1 MKINNNSFELNEKLS
16 VIIDSS
22 DNDGLIFI
30 PNNIELNIE
39 IENYFGKITINN
51 IVISPVE
58 SEFQIS
64 KNSIESH
71 IPNLDIKLLDRYIY
85 KVLSDKAGLAYSPY
99 TYFPNYDFTV
109 FEKGRRPSS
118 LDWAM
123 FASLYVF
130 SCNVLPQ
137 SIKVELSLAK
147 YLRISEENLKRFMKK
162 IPEDLFRKS
171 GHIESRGGDISF
183 NSENLIKEFLGND
196 QESFENNPFL
206 KFYSESDFSWA
217 LLTIDITLLT
227 LISHISRYVNPASS
241 QVTSSVLP

>member
-1 MKINNNSFELNEKLS
+1 MKINNNSFELNEQLQ
-16 VIIDSS
+16 VVIDSS

-30 PNNIELNIE
+30 PKNIQLDVN
-39 IENYFGKITINN
+39 IENYFGKIVISE
-51 IVISPVE
+51 IVIHPSE
-58 SEFQIS
+58 SEFQIG
-64 KNSIESH
+64 KLTIENN
-71 IPNLDIKLLDRYIY
+71 IPNMDIKLLDRYIY
-85 KVLSDKAGLAYSPY
+85 KVLSDKSGLAYSPY
-99 TYFPNYDFTV
+99 EYFPKYDFAV

-147 YLRISEENLKRFMKK
+147 YLRISEENFKRFMKK

-171 GHIESRGGDISF
+171 GHTDSRGGDISL
-183 NSENLIKEFLGND
+183 NAENLIKEFLGAD

-206 KFYSESDFSWA
+206 KFYSEADFA
-217 LLTIDITLLT
+217 
-227 LISHISRYVNPASS
+227 
-241 QVTSSVLP
+241 

>member
-16 VIIDSS
+16 VTIDSS
-22 DNDGLIFI
+22 DNDGLVFI
-30 PNNIELNIE
+30 PNNVELIVE

-51 IVISPVE
+51 IGISPVE

-85 KVLSDKAGLAYSPY
+85 KILSDKAGLAYSPY

-118 LDWAM
+118 LDWSM
-123 FASLYVF
+123 FSSLYVF

-147 YLRISEENLKRFMKK
+147 HLRISEENFKRFLKK
-162 IPEDLFRKS
+162 IPQEIFRKS
-171 GHIESRGGDISF
+171 GSLDSRGGDISL
-183 NSENLIKEFLGND
+183 NAENLINE
-196 QESFENNPFL
+196 
-206 KFYSESDFSWA
+206 
-217 LLTIDITLLT
+217 
-227 LISHISRYVNPASS
+227 
-241 QVTSSVLP
+241 

>member
-1 MKINNNSFELNEKLS
+1 MKINNNSFDLNEKLS
-16 VIIDSS
+16 VFIDSS

-30 PNNIELNIE
+30 PKNIHLSAE

-51 IVISPVE
+51 ISISPLE
-58 SEFQIS
+58 SEFQIN
-64 KNSIESH
+64 KLSIENH

-99 TYFPNYDFTV
+99 AYFPEYDFTV

-130 SCNVLPQ
+130 SCNVLPD

-147 YLRISEENLKRFMKK
+147 YLRISEENFKRFMKK
-162 IPEDLFRKS
+162 IPQDLFRKS
-171 GHIESRGGDISF
+171 GHAESRGGDISL
-183 NSENLIKEFLGND
+183 NAENLIKEFLGSD
-196 QESFENNPFL
+196 QNTFESNPFL
-206 KFYSESDFSWA
+206 KFYSEVDFA
-217 LLTIDITLLT
+217 
-227 LISHISRYVNPASS
+227 
-241 QVTSSVLP
+241 

>member
-1 MKINNNSFELNEKLS
+1 MKINNNSFNLNDKLS
-16 VIIDSS
+16 VFIDSS

-30 PNNIELNIE
+30 PKNIQLSVE

-51 IVISPVE
+51 ISISPLE
-58 SEFQIS
+58 SEFQIN
-64 KNSIESH
+64 KLSIENH

-99 TYFPNYDFTV
+99 AYFPEYDFTV

-130 SCNVLPQ
+130 SCNVLPD

-147 YLRISEENLKRFMKK
+147 YLRISEENFKRFMKK
-162 IPEDLFRKS
+162 IPQDLFRKS
-171 GHIESRGGDISF
+171 GHVESRGGDISL
-183 NSENLIKEFLGND
+183 NAENLIKEFLGGD
-196 QESFENNPFL
+196 QNTFESNPFL
-206 KFYSESDFSWA
+206 KFYSEVDFA
-217 LLTIDITLLT
+217 
-227 LISHISRYVNPASS
+227 
-241 QVTSSVLP
+241 

>member
-1 MKINNNSFELNEKLS
+1 MKINNNSFNLNEKLS
-16 VIIDSS
+16 VFIDSS

-30 PNNIELNIE
+30 PKNIQLIVE

-51 IVISPVE
+51 ISISPLE
-58 SEFQIS
+58 SEFQIN
-64 KNSIESH
+64 KLSIENH

-99 TYFPNYDFTV
+99 VYFPEYDFTV

-130 SCNVLPQ
+130 SCNVLPD

-147 YLRISEENLKRFMKK
+147 YLRISEENFKRFIKK
-162 IPEDLFRKS
+162 IPQDLFRKS
-171 GHIESRGGDISF
+171 GHAESRGGDISL
-183 NSENLIKEFLGND
+183 NAENLIKEFLGSD
-196 QESFENNPFL
+196 QNTFESNPFL
-206 KFYSESDFSWA
+206 KFYSEVDFA
-217 LLTIDITLLT
+217 
-227 LISHISRYVNPASS
+227 
-241 QVTSSVLP
+241 

>member
-1 MKINNNSFELNEKLS
+1 MKINNNSFKLDEQLQ
-16 VIIDSS
+16 VVIDSN

-30 PNNIELNIE
+30 PKNIQLDVN
-39 IENYFGKITINN
+39 IENYFGKIVISK
-51 IVISPVE
+51 IVIHPSE
-58 SEFQIS
+58 SEFQIG
-64 KNSIESH
+64 KLTIENN
-71 IPNLDIKLLDRYIY
+71 IPNMDIKLLDRYIY
-85 KVLSDKAGLAYSPY
+85 KVLSDKSGLAYSPY
-99 TYFPNYDFTV
+99 EYFPKYDFAV

-147 YLRISEENLKRFMKK
+147 YLRISEENFRRFMKK

-171 GHIESRGGDISF
+171 GHTESRGGDISL
-183 NSENLIKEFLGND
+183 NAENLIKEFLGVD

-206 KFYSESDFSWA
+206 KFYSEADFA
-217 LLTIDITLLT
+217 
-227 LISHISRYVNPASS
+227 
-241 QVTSSVLP
+241 